1 MLDSPIREWQHH
13 RRGIGDICIRA
24 TGAWAAVVPQG
35 MGIGGSAMFGW
46 LLPDDTHHQVLYEGW
61 DRQQYRPRHGKPP
74 IMVRGAYTA
83 ATAMGRARVRYLGA
97 AEEESLAGATAVPH
111 GATGRRPQRAP

>member
-1 MLDSPIREWQHH
+1 
-13 RRGIGDICIRA
+13 
-24 TGAWAAVVPQG
+24 
-35 MGIGGSAMFGW
+35 MFGW

-83 ATAMGRARVRYLGA
+83 ATAIGRARVRYLGG
-97 AEEESLAGATAVPH
+97 AEEEEPRWGGGRATWRGQPATAARSLRQK
-111 GATGRRPQRAP
+111 GACGSRPYFQRK